1 MRLSKTEAYVLE
13 LTTEDCTPL
22 ADVFAGYRHHMPG
35 KTEDEYMRLS
45 KDLVNTFLKLGYV
58 KVYLDNL
65 AESTE
70 TFRNVT
76 ELTHEQIDE
85 ALSNRVNWIPELRP
99 KPDLLTIGIVA
110 TDKGEQAM
118 HDHWQE

>member
-1 MRLSKTEAYVLE
+1 MSLSKTEAYVLE
-13 LTTEDCTPL
+13 LTTEDYTPL
-22 ADVFAGYRHHMPG
+22 TDVYAGYRHHMPG

-45 KDLVNTFLKLGYV
+45 KDLVNTFLELDYV

-76 ELTHEQIDE
+76 ELTQKQIDE
-85 ALSNRVNWIPELRP
+85 AFSNRAHWIPELRP
-99 KPDLLTIGIVA
+99 KPDLLTISIAA

-118 HDHWQE
+118 HEHWR